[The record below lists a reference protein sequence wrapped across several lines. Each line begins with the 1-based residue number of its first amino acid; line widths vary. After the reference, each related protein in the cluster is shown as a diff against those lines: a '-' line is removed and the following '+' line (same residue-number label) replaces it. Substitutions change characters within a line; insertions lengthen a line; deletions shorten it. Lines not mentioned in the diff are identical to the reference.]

1 MIAAQGN
8 QRCACLKDLACRRLC
23 PPIVFVGIKRI
34 GRDVAAV
41 HHLHRPIT
49 QQRAAQIPVE
59 VHPGAWLFPGSILR
73 ILANG
78 IRSTAL
84 VVGQIAGDVGQAK
97 GNTKNGDIR
106 IKRIQVQGQWKPQKT
121 VGRPRRGFGEGARHG
136 EWHSSLLKYWDYVA
150 FLESCKHDRLG
161 CDGRNGCS
169 RFAFGLCVGFGGS
182 YSNPMDAIAKLNH
195 WMMTEGRSSG
205 DPNKV
210 VSHFCSTLIDAGV
223 PLWRVNIGQ
232 RFANPLLIA
241 WGIVWTPEGS
251 ETYDVTHARMLT
263 DGYIGSAFEY
273 IMENQRP
280 LHKSLRELDPKKDHV
295 SYIEFAE
302 AGGTDYYATLLDY
315 GDGSQHGC
323 TFATQAASG
332 FKPEHL
338 AMIEAAKPGL
348 SSALE
353 PMTMRKSTQSLL
365 RTYLG
370 DGPSEAVWNG
380 TIQRGERT
388 TLDAV
393 VMFTDLRG
401 FTALS
406 DTASEEEIFD
416 ALNGYFDLV
425 VQSVTEKGG
434 DVLKFMGDGILSIFA
449 IQGSADRSHQCRQ
462 AVLAAQGALTGLV
475 ELNKTRVDDGT
486 PPLDVGIGI
495 NVGQVSYGNIG
506 SPGRLD
512 FTVLGGAV
520 NVASRIEGLTK
531 TIGARVLATA
541 TVAQEVPEL
550 FSARGRHDV
559 RGLSEPVEVFS
570 LFDPAA

>member
-1 MIAAQGN
+1 
-8 QRCACLKDLACRRLC
+8 
-23 PPIVFVGIKRI
+23 
-34 GRDVAAV
+34 
-41 HHLHRPIT
+41 
-49 QQRAAQIPVE
+49 
-59 VHPGAWLFPGSILR
+59 
-73 ILANG
+73 
-78 IRSTAL
+78 
-84 VVGQIAGDVGQAK
+84 
-97 GNTKNGDIR
+97 
-106 IKRIQVQGQWKPQKT
+106 
-121 VGRPRRGFGEGARHG
+121 
-136 EWHSSLLKYWDYVA
+136 
-150 FLESCKHDRLG
+150 
-161 CDGRNGCS
+161 
-169 RFAFGLCVGFGGS
+169 
-182 YSNPMDAIAKLNH
+182 MDAIEELNY
-195 WMMTEGRSSG
+195 WMMTEGRRSG
-205 DPNKV
+205 DPITV
-210 VSHFCSTLIDAGV
+210 VSHFCSALIDAGV

-241 WGIVWTPEGS
+241 WGIVWTPEGT

-273 IMENQRP
+273 ILENQRP
-280 LHKSLRELDPKKDHV
+280 LHKSLRGLDPDKEHI

-323 TFATQAASG
+323 TFATRITDG
-332 FKPEHL
+332 FAPEHL

-388 TLDAV
+388 TLEAV

-406 DTASEEEIFD
+406 DVASEAEIFD
-416 ALNGYFDLV
+416 ALNGYFDVV
-425 VQSVTEKGG
+425 VQSVEENGG

-449 IQGSADRSHQCRQ
+449 IPATADRNDQCRQ
-462 AVLAAQGALTGLV
+462 AALAAQDVLTGLA
-475 ELNKTRVDDGT
+475 ELNRSRAEAGM
-486 PPLDVGIGI
+486 PLLDVGIGI

-531 TIGARVLATA
+531 SIGERVLATA
-541 TVAQEVPEL
+541 LVAEAAPDL
-550 FSARGRHDV
+550 FDKRGRHDV
-559 RGLSEPVEVFS
+559 RGLSEPIDLYGLVE
-570 LFDPAA
+570 AAP